1 MDVAFKLRMCVFAD
15 ATLNAMCN
23 RKANQVEVLVCLYA
37 ITQAEEV
44 TTPTDLKHRCMER
57 V

>member
-1 MDVAFKLRMCVFAD
+1 MCVFAD

-44 TTPTDLKHRCMER
+44 TTPTDLKHKCMER